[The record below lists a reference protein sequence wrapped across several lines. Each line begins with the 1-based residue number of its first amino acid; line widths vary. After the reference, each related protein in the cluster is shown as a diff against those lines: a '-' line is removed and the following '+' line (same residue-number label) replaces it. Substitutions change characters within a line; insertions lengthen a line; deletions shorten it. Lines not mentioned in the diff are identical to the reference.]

1 MGGFRYSART
11 MGRNLA
17 VRLPAGHVGDAMPRP
32 EARRRKRSMR
42 NIKVIEPISLD
53 CVIQAPSHQTEFG
66 DYPYGGRTVLH
77 RDPAVGGE

>member
-1 MGGFRYSART
+1 
-11 MGRNLA
+11 
-17 VRLPAGHVGDAMPRP
+17 
-32 EARRRKRSMR
+32 MR